1 MTAAKRQPK
10 KRATTGEEV
19 VVEAPVEAVEETVEE
34 VVETPTETPE
44 APVVEE
50 KEEDAVAE
58 AGEEE
63 PEPEEPEVTVSDA
76 ARTKLSTLST
86 KLIKLIEKASDDEV
100 TDADTAEQIRL
111 GAVRLLEEVVG
122 SLDANRLAVQ
132 ELEVVLGEATKEAQK
147 LGAAHTQLSM
157 KSDSYRA
164 ERDAFRAI
172 NNLSED
178 EFHVLLASSRGKKP
192 EEKAE

>member
-10 KRATTGEEV
+10 KRATTEEEV
-19 VVEAPVEAVEETVEE
+19 AIEAAEAVEEATEE
-34 VVETPTETPE
+34 VVEE

-58 AGEEE
+58 PGEEE
-63 PEPEEPEVTVSDA
+63 LEPEEPEVTVSDA
-76 ARTKLSTLST
+76 ARNKLSTLST

-178 EFHVLLASSRGKKP
+178 EFHVLIASSRGKKP